1 MAAADALRADATKSL
16 VTPVDPASGRKDTTG
31 LEKEKARIIQFLED
45 RGKEAESH
53 DSFGDGRLPGHS
65 IDDEFV
71 VGNFPKSASTRIE
84 MATAPSYHPSRGGGR
99 SGGGSKQAQAQDKAS
114 LGRKRGTTDATRV
127 SPSRSMPPEL
137 FVEKLAEVEYALGEQ
152 DDATDDESEGAKS
165 AHEGKHGS
173 HAYVAGRQKE
183 LKFLMSVME
192 LDGASG
198 ANGGG
203 APKVSASAPLPQP
216 EDEEKTRVDSDEGD
230 LGVATGTYESLLGV
244 VKKPV
249 SQKKFPPANRIHL
262 GRIELPKPVWTCTAT
277 DSTSAT
283 SMSSSASRTGV
294 QLESISSS
302 ASKYLNRTLFV
313 SRQNEI
319 LTTILT
325 CVFLFLLSL
334 RDTIIV

>member
-1 MAAADALRADATKSL
+1 MAAADALRADSTKAL
-16 VTPVDPASGRKDTTG
+16 VTPVDPASCRKDTTG
-31 LEKEKARIIQFLED
+31 LEKEKARNIQFLED
-45 RGKEAESH
+45 GGKEAESH
-53 DSFGDGRLPGHS
+53 DSFGDGRLPGEF

-71 VGNFPKSASTRIE
+71 VGNFPKSQ
-84 MATAPSYHPSRGGGR
+84 M
-99 SGGGSKQAQAQDKAS
+99 
-114 LGRKRGTTDATRV
+114 
-127 SPSRSMPPEL
+127 

-173 HAYVAGRQKE
+173 HAYAAGRQKE

-203 APKVSASAPLPQP
+203 APKVSASAPLPQRA
-216 EDEEKTRVDSDEGD
+216 DEEKTRVDSDEGD

-313 SRQNEI
+313 SHQNEI